1 MGSGWFIKKVNHSIE
16 NLKNR
21 RGFQIRIRNLNVC
34 FINPLL
40 IDIMYII
47 WEIIWI
53 THIIVT
59 RIQGTFPT
67 VLCNKFCDFAKFRVS
82 FQLDDFVFK
91 VGVSFACQ
99 KNQKRQF
106 FTKTLAFNF
115 GCRKNPMP
123 FFCFLIHGSF
133 KWQSVGCFWVPRDS
147 GIRWR
152 WWQNNLEFS
161 NFEWRCCCWAK
172 GTVYDHNQSSCTW
185 DSTPNW
191 CAGRNNG
198 PWRSRPFGWRSFRTR
213 SSAGRSGDRTWKFI
227 TWFAGCWD
235 PPFVDRIFVS
245 PCCRSLRCWGRW
257 FQNVAFQGSASDRTR
272 PTSVPTNVLQ
282 QLLQWLASMLWVSH
296 WMKITFVGLRLW
308 SKWHRPP
315 TRSHMS
321 HHVLLGK
328 SWAIETCGVISSP
341 IQCRTTLWW
350 TRLWNLG
357 NGVKIGIVKRGS
369 NERPQVL

>member
-1 MGSGWFIKKVNHSIE
+1 
-16 NLKNR
+16 
-21 RGFQIRIRNLNVC
+21 
-34 FINPLL
+34 
-40 IDIMYII
+40 MYII
-47 WEIIWI
+47 WEFIWI

-99 KNQKRQF
+99 ENQKRQF
-106 FTKTLAFNF
+106 FIKTLGFNF
-115 GCRKNPMP
+115 GCRKNPVP

-198 PWRSRPFGWRSFRTR
+198 PWRSRPFGRPSFRTR
-213 SSAGRSGDRTWKFI
+213 SSAGRSGDRTRKFI

-235 PPFVDRIFVS
+235 PPLWIEFLC
-245 PCCRSLRCWGRW
+245 PH
-257 FQNVAFQGSASDRTR
+257 VADLCVVEADGSRMLPFKAPR
-272 PTSVPTNVLQ
+272 PTEPVLPASLPTSAAVVAVVGLDALGVPLDEDHVCRAEIVIKVAQTTDKVTHVTPCIVGKVMGNRDLWCHQLSNPVPYHIVVNKVVELGKWGKNWYCETWKQRTSSSAPTISGCLSTFKQQNIFIQKIFLNTICSLVPTLN
-282 QLLQWLASMLWVSH
+282 AGE
-296 WMKITFVGLRLW
+296 K
-308 SKWHRPP
+308 
-315 TRSHMS
+315 
-321 HHVLLGK
+321 
-328 SWAIETCGVISSP
+328 
-341 IQCRTTLWW
+341 
-350 TRLWNLG
+350 
-357 NGVKIGIVKRGS
+357 
-369 NERPQVL
+369 

>member
-91 VGVSFACQ
+91 VGASFACQ
-99 KNQKRQF
+99 ENQKRQF

-272 PTSVPTNVLQ
+272 PTSIPTNVCSSCCSGWPRCFGCPIGWRSRLSGWDCDQSGTDHRQGHTCHTMYCWESHGQSRLVVSSALQ
-282 QLLQWLASMLWVSH
+282 SSAVPH
-296 WMKITFVGLRLW
+296 
-308 SKWHRPP
+308 
-315 TRSHMS
+315 
-321 HHVLLGK
+321 
-328 SWAIETCGVISSP
+328 CGE
-341 IQCRTTLWW
+341 QGCGTWEM
-350 TRLWNLG
+350 G
-357 NGVKIGIVKRGS
+357 
-369 NERPQVL
+369 